1 MRLPKLRI
9 AQQLSLLLSS
19 AVVLAVLAVGGL
31 SVWNLQRGFSE
42 YLRQRDDEQL
52 NRLVQVLEQR
62 AAQDPTMEWLRDNRQ
77 AMRRLM
83 DEADGRPPPD
93 RRPGP
98 PPELDPSQ
106 RPPLDGRPPPP
117 PPQALGNLAQRVL
130 IRDGQGARLAGR
142 EAPPG
147 APVTVRSVTVNGL
160 EVARIEMVLE
170 AKPEGLDARF
180 LKRQYLGLAGAATA
194 TILVAMATA
203 WWFGR
208 RWSRPLRAV
217 QAAARRIS
225 QGELTVQIPV
235 GEQKGAVHSGAFEIE
250 QLISDV
256 NAMARDLSSLESA
269 RRIWIAEISHELRT
283 PLAVLRG
290 EIESIENGARQASKE
305 VMASLADE
313 VRQMTRLV
321 DDLHLL
327 AVADLGQLPCD
338 MVQGDANAALQ
349 RIAQRFDGRAHQLG
363 LSIHIDADQQPIN
376 ATWDFGRI
384 GQLLS
389 NLLENSLR
397 YTQAP
402 GQIRVHWRADST
414 ALTLVVED
422 SAPGVAP
429 ALLPKLFEPLFRV
442 DAARTRTG
450 QHGSG
455 LGLSIVQAIVRAH
468 RGSVAASNSPLGGV
482 AITVRLPIQPQRLE
496 RRQRTT

>member
-1 MRLPKLRI
+1 MRVPKLRI
-9 AQQLSLLLSS
+9 AQQLSLLLSA

-52 NRLVQVLEQR
+52 TRLVQVLEQR

-77 AMRRLM
+77 AMRSLM
-83 DEADGRPPPD
+83 DEAGGREPPD
-93 RRPGP
+93 RRPAPPAERDPLQGP
-98 PPELDPSQ
+98 PLA
-106 RPPLDGRPPPP
+106 GRPPP
-117 PPQALGNLAQRVL
+117 PPQALGNLAPRVL
-130 IRDGQGARLAGR
+130 IRDVQGARLAGR
-142 EAPPG
+142 EAPAG
-147 APVTVRSVTVNGL
+147 APVTVRPVTVNGR
-160 EVARIEMVLE
+160 EVARIEMVRE
-170 AKPEGLDARF
+170 AKPEGVDARF
-180 LKRQYLGLAGAATA
+180 LTRQYLGLAGAATA

-208 RWSRPLRAV
+208 RWSQPLRAV
-217 QAAARRIS
+217 QAAARRIAR
-225 QGELTVQIPV
+225 GELTVQIPV

-290 EIESIENGARQASKE
+290 EIESIEDGARQASQT

-327 AVADLGQLPCD
+327 AVADLGQMPCD
-338 MVQGDANAALQ
+338 MVPGDANAALQ
-349 RIAQRFDGRAHQLG
+349 RIANRFDGRAQPMG
-363 LSIHIDADQQPIN
+363 LSITIDADQQPIN

-402 GQIRVHWRADST
+402 GQIRG
-414 ALTLVVED
+414 
-422 SAPGVAP
+422 APT
-429 ALLPKLFEPLFRV
+429 PL
-442 DAARTRTG
+442 
-450 QHGSG
+450 H
-455 LGLSIVQAIVRAH
+455 
-468 RGSVAASNSPLGGV
+468 
-482 AITVRLPIQPQRLE
+482 
-496 RRQRTT
+496 